1 MAPSCFL
8 AHCLFVGVVRMFVVL
23 HMRRCMCRL
32 LRLQP
37 AEWHRLAAL
46 PPRPH
51 THPPCPPF
59 ARLQGLPGVDA
70 CDADVQAHC
79 PLSQSVSAD
88 GTAIHVETPNLN
100 VVRDCLLSEV
110 EQDREAL
117 ADAAG
122 GSVPGF
128 PGATSGAAAGSEG
141 SAGAGRRRALAAA
154 AQEAG
159 GSSWEQAAAAVDGLQ
174 EVSAE
179 AAAAFLR
186 VAGAGQQLRHLRQ
199 AEGQG
204 AGQDDGAAGDVAV
217 TAMAPRRTEPVL
229 SPACRA
235 FLDVA
240 LPGGLGG
247 LGHAK
252 GACGQVAPSAT

>member
-1 MAPSCFL
+1 MARPRFQEHALLWHS
-8 AHCLFVGVVRMFVVL
+8 G
-23 HMRRCMCRL
+23 RL
-32 LRLQP
+32 LYCTCAGACASL
-37 AEWHRLAAL
+37 AAHTCGAAGLAAL

-59 ARLQGLPGVDA
+59 ARPQGLPGVDA

-88 GTAIHVETPNLN
+88 GTAIHIETPNLN

-122 GSVPGF
+122 TSVPGF
-128 PGATSGAAAGSEG
+128 PGTTSGATEGNEG

-159 GSSWEQAAAAVDGLQ
+159 GGSWGQAAAAADGLQ
-174 EVSAE
+174 GVSAE

-186 VAGAGQQLRHLRQ
+186 AAAAGQQLRRLRQ
-199 AEGQG
+199 EEGQG
-204 AGQDDGAAGDVAV
+204 AGQDEGAAGDVAV
-217 TAMAPRRTEPVL
+217 TVMAPRRTEPVL

-240 LPGGLGG
+240 LPGAVGWRVGG
-247 LGHAK
+247 SQGRL
-252 GACGQVAPSAT
+252 CVAPSAA